1 MKIGSRVRLSS
12 TVNFRFKDM
21 REPSGI
27 PRGYVTKIISRG
39 WRGRFLQI
47 KYDHGP
53 IIAQAVVSVPDDDT
67 PQTLADRVLR
77 AEHRIYPEAIALF
90 AEGRLSVN
98 GRRVRVNP

>member
-53 IIAQAVVSVPDDDT
+53 IIIHHEKSLIEERFPFTWHRTMAQVM
-67 PQTLADRVLR
+67 AD
-77 AEHRIYPEAIALF
+77 EQGPEAA
-90 AEGRLSVN
+90 
-98 GRRVRVNP
+98 